1 MATPTNP
8 APSSEIPA
16 VVPSV
21 VEPLPEGVKLSKE
34 NLEFALAMISLG
46 PVMIAEYRGEGQ
58 EVIKY
63 TNKKTGAAEQFTK
76 HALALEFGPEGS
88 VEQMSADIDYAKD
101 VEPTKTGYVKGQ
113 KLLLVMSGMLRTR
126 DSITGSI
133 KRHRAL

>member
-1 MATPTNP
+1 MANPTTPANEAP
-8 APSSEIPA
+8 AAPS
-16 VVPSV
+16 VTN
-21 VEPLPEGVKLSKE
+21 PLPEGLKLSKE
-34 NLEFALAMISLG
+34 NLEFVLAHIHLG
-46 PVMIAEYRGEGQ
+46 PVMIAEYRGEGT

-76 HALALEFGPEGS
+76 HALALEFGPDGA

-101 VEPTKTGYVKGQ
+101 QEPTPTGYKKGD
-113 KLLLVMSGMLRTR
+113 KLLLILSGMLRTR